1 MHLPPWIYHLR
12 DKSQLKCLLSTT
24 QEEDPPLQQAKSSM
38 TFAQQMPVGGRMPYA
53 ANDQSINVTLLH
65 AARKV
70 GRVETRSLNDGAPQN
85 QKFPTRKPVMTPGH
99 E

>member
-1 MHLPPWIYHLR
+1 
-12 DKSQLKCLLSTT
+12 
-24 QEEDPPLQQAKSSM
+24 M

-70 GRVETRSLNDGAPQN
+70 GRVEGGEVFFVRISFKN
-85 QKFPTRKPVMTPGH
+85 QKSEPGALTMEH
-99 E
+99 LKIKNSQRASRS